1 VSIPRDPA
9 LPRLQLLLDTHAMA
23 PVLERSLGRPAR
35 VSDIRVARVS
45 YKPGERV
52 SVHYTARVD
61 GRGEDAVARAVVGR
75 DLAARL
81 REPRFVELARRVD
94 GRSPAVAP
102 AVHDPQAQALVS
114 WLPFDPRLPALAL
127 RLGERPR
134 LLSYRPGR
142 RAVLRLGERVL
153 KAYGS
158 AARYKAAARALRAGS
173 ALPELAT
180 PPCGAMLPRVRLTT
194 QAAVEGTPVSPLDGA
209 EEAGALLRRLRRAQP
224 GALPA
229 VPRERPLEVAARK
242 AELIAAV
249 VPPLADRVA
258 ALVRRLGSEQPPRP
272 RPLPAHGDFHAGQL
286 LRVDG
291 GLVVVDLDGLCLAD
305 PALDLAEYAAGEP
318 GDVLEPLLEGYGVR
332 PAGLDW
338 HLAAAGLIR
347 ASHPFHLQLPEWADR
362 VEAMVAR
369 AEAIL
374 ARRAR

>member
-1 VSIPRDPA
+1 VSIPRDPV
-9 LPRLQLLLDTHAMA
+9 LPRLHLLLDADAMA
-23 PVLERSLGRPAR
+23 PVLGRSLGRPAR
-35 VSDIRVARVS
+35 VSDVRLARVS

-52 SVHYTARVD
+52 SVHYAVQVD
-61 GRGEDAVARAVVGR
+61 GRREDAVARAVAGH
-75 DLAARL
+75 DLATRI
-81 REPRFVELARRVD
+81 REPRYVELARRVD
-94 GRSPAVAP
+94 GRSPAVTP
-102 AVHDPQAQALVS
+102 AVHDPQARALVT

-127 RLGERPR
+127 RLGEQPR

-158 AARYKAAARALRAGS
+158 AAQYEAAARALRAGS

-180 PPCGAMLPRVRLTT
+180 PRSGAMLPRVRLTT
-194 QAAVEGTPVSPLDGA
+194 QAAIEGTPVSPLDAA
-209 EEAGALLRRLRRAQP
+209 EEAGALLRRLRRAEP

-258 ALVRRLGSEQPPRP
+258 TLVRRLGSEQPPRP

-291 GLVVVDLDGLCLAD
+291 ELVVVDLDGLCLAD
-305 PALDLAEYAAGEP
+305 PALDLAEYAAAEP
-318 GDVLEPLLEGYGVR
+318 GDVLEALLEGYGAR

-338 HLAAAGLIR
+338 HLAVAGLIR
-347 ASHPFHLQLPEWADR
+347 ASHPFHLQLPEWPDR

-369 AEAIL
+369 VEAIL